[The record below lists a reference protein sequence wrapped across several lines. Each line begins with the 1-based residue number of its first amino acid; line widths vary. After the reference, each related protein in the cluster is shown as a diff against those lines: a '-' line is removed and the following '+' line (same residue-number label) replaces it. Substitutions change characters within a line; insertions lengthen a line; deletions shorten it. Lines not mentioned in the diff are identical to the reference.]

1 VFHSSTGIVETRRIM
16 PIELTE
22 LTPGFAA
29 RVDGVDLRE
38 PISAADTA
46 SIRDAIDRF
55 GVLVFHR
62 QFITDDQQ
70 MAFTQGFGDLEGARG
85 GGIRK
90 ASEYRLAPAMVD
102 VSNLDKD
109 NKVLAR
115 DDRRRL
121 FNLGN
126 QLWHSDGSFRVV
138 PPTYSILSGRVVAT
152 KGGNTEFA
160 NMCAAYDDLES
171 DLKAE
176 IETLVCEHSQLHSRG
191 ALGFTE
197 FSDEERRLFAPV
209 RQRLVRVHPA
219 TGRKSLYLSSHI
231 GSIVGW
237 PVPEGRAF
245 VRDLTE
251 HAVQPKYVYAHKWQ
265 PGDLVMWDNR
275 QTMHRVR
282 RFDETQPRDMRRTTV
297 AGTAMTVEQA
307 AVA

>member
-1 VFHSSTGIVETRRIM
+1 M
-16 PIELTE
+16 PIDVAE

-29 RVDGVDLRE
+29 TVGGIDLRE
-38 PISAADTA
+38 PLGTADSEA
-46 SIRDAIDRF
+46 VRDAIDRY
-55 GVLVFHR
+55 GVLVFHD
-62 QFITDDQQ
+62 QPISDEQQ
-70 MAFTQGFGDLEGARG
+70 MAFTRGFGALEGALG
-85 GGIRK
+85 GSIRK

-126 QLWHSDGSFRVV
+126 QLWHSDGSFRTV
-138 PPTYSILSGRVVAT
+138 PPTYSILSARTVAT
-152 KGGNTEFA
+152 IGGNTEFA
-160 NMCAAYDDLES
+160 NMCAAYDDL
-171 DLKAE
+171 DAATKGE
-176 IETLVCEHSQLHSRG
+176 IEPLMCEHSQLYSRG
-191 ALGFTE
+191 ALGFGE
-197 FSDEERRLFAPV
+197 FTDEERQAFKPV

-245 VRDLTE
+245 IRDLTE
-251 HAVQPKYVYAHKWQ
+251 HAVQPKYVYAHRWH
-265 PGDLVMWDNR
+265 PDDLVMWDNR

-282 RFDETQPRDMRRTTV
+282 RFDESQPRDMRRTTV
-297 AGTAMTVEQA
+297 AGTMMTVAQA
-307 AVA
+307 DVA

>member
-1 VFHSSTGIVETRRIM
+1 V
-16 PIELTE
+16 
-22 LTPGFAA
+22 
-29 RVDGVDLRE
+29 RE
-38 PISAADTA
+38 PIGAVECSAV
-46 SIRDAIDRF
+46 RDAIDRY
-55 GVLVFHR
+55 GVLVFHGQR
-62 QFITDDQQ
+62 ITDEQQ
-70 MAFTQGFGDLEGARG
+70 MIFTRAFGELEGALG

-126 QLWHSDGSFRVV
+126 QLWHSDGSFRTV
-138 PPTYSILSGRVVAT
+138 PPTYSILSARTVAS

-160 NMCAAYDDLES
+160 NMCAAYDDL
-171 DLKAE
+171 DGATKAE
-176 IETLVCEHSQLHSRG
+176 IEPLVCEHSQLYSRG
-191 ALGFTE
+191 ALGFSEFTE
-197 FSDEERRLFAPV
+197 EERQAFKPV
-209 RQRLVRVHPA
+209 RQRLVRVHPT

-231 GSIVGW
+231 GSIVGR

-245 VRDLTE
+245 IRDLTE

-265 PGDLVMWDNR
+265 PVDLVMWDNR

-282 RFDETQPRDMRRTTV
+282 RFDETHPRDMRRTTV
-297 AGTAMTVEQA
+297 AGTLMTVAQTEQG
-307 AVA
+307 

>member
-1 VFHSSTGIVETRRIM
+1 M
-16 PIELTE
+16 PIELAE
-22 LTPGFAA
+22 LRPGFAA
-29 RVDGVDLRE
+29 RVSGIDLRE
-38 PISAADTA
+38 PLSRAD
-46 SIRDAIDRF
+46 SESVRDAIDRY
-55 GVLVFHR
+55 GVLVFHG
-62 QFITDDQQ
+62 QPISDEQQ
-70 MAFTQGFGDLEGARG
+70 MAFTQGFGELEGALG
-85 GGIRK
+85 GSIRK

-126 QLWHSDGSFRVV
+126 QLWHSDGSFRTV
-138 PPTYSILSGRVVAT
+138 PPTYSILSGRIVAA

-160 NMCAAYDDLES
+160 NMAAAYDDL
-171 DLKAE
+171 DAE
-176 IETLVCEHSQLHSRG
+176 TKSEVEPLVCEHSQLHSRG
-191 ALGFTE
+191 ALGFSAFT
-197 FSDEERRLFAPV
+197 DEERQAFRPV

-219 TGRKSLYLSSHI
+219 TARKSLYLSSHI
-231 GSIVGW
+231 GSIVGR

-245 VRDLTE
+245 VRDLAE
-251 HAVQPKYVYAHKWQ
+251 HAVQPKYVYAHRWQ
-265 PGDLVMWDNR
+265 AGDLVMWDNR

-297 AGTAMTVEQA
+297 AGTTMTVEQA

>member
-1 VFHSSTGIVETRRIM
+1 M
-16 PIELTE
+16 PIELAE
-22 LTPGFAA
+22 LRPAFAA
-29 RVDGVDLRE
+29 QVSGIDLRE
-38 PISAADTA
+38 PLSRTDSAAV
-46 SIRDAIDRF
+46 RDAIDRY
-55 GVLVFHR
+55 GVLVFPG
-62 QFITDDQQ
+62 QPITDEQQ
-70 MAFTQGFGDLEGARG
+70 MAFTQGFGELEGAQG
-85 GGIRK
+85 GSIRK

-126 QLWHSDGSFRVV
+126 QLWHSDGSFRTV
-138 PPTYSILSGRVVAT
+138 PPTYSILSGRIVAT

-160 NMCAAYDDLES
+160 NMAAAYDDLDAET
-171 DLKAE
+171 KTE
-176 IETLVCEHSQLHSRG
+176 IEPLVCEHSQLHSRG
-191 ALGFTE
+191 ALGFSAFT
-197 FSDEERRLFAPV
+197 DEERQAFRPV

-231 GSIVGW
+231 GSIIGW

-245 VRDLTE
+245 IRDLAE
-251 HAVQPKYVYAHKWQ
+251 HAVQPKYVYAHRWQ
-265 PGDLVMWDNR
+265 VGDLVMWDNR

>member
-1 VFHSSTGIVETRRIM
+1 M
-16 PIELTE
+16 PIEVAE
-22 LTPGFAA
+22 LNPGFAA
-29 RVDGVDLRE
+29 RFSGIDVHE
-38 PISAADTA
+38 PISTVESAAV
-46 SIRDAIDRF
+46 RDAIDRY

-62 QFITDDQQ
+62 QRITDEQQ
-70 MAFTQGFGDLEGARG
+70 MTFTQAFGELEGAG
-85 GGIRK
+85 GGSIRK

-102 VSNLDKD
+102 VSNLDRD

-126 QLWHSDGSFRVV
+126 QLWHSDGSFRTV
-138 PPTYSILSGRVVAT
+138 PPTYSILSARTVAA

-160 NMCAAYDDLES
+160 NMCAAYDDLDS
-171 DLKAE
+171 ATKAE
-176 IETLVCEHSQLHSRG
+176 IEPLVCEHSQLHSRG
-191 ALGFTE
+191 ALGFGEFTE
-197 FSDEERRLFAPV
+197 EERQAFKPV

-245 VRDLTE
+245 IRELTE
-251 HAVQPKYVYAHKWQ
+251 HAVQPKYVYAHRWQ
-265 PGDLVMWDNR
+265 PHDLVMWDNR

-297 AGTAMTVEQA
+297 AGTATTVAQA
-307 AVA
+307 ASA

>member
-1 VFHSSTGIVETRRIM
+1 MLIEVVE
-16 PIELTE
+16 LS
-22 LTPGFAA
+22 PGFAA
-29 RVDGVDLRE
+29 RMSGVDLRE
-38 PISAADTA
+38 PISTADSNA
-46 SIRDAIDRF
+46 VRDAIDRY

-62 QFITDDQQ
+62 QPITDEQQ
-70 MAFTQGFGDLEGARG
+70 MAFTQSFGELEGAG
-85 GGIRK
+85 GGSIRK

-126 QLWHSDGSFRVV
+126 QLWHSDGSFRTV
-138 PPTYSILSGRVVAT
+138 PPTYSILSARTVAA

-160 NMCAAYDDLES
+160 DMRAAYDDL
-171 DLKAE
+171 DAATKAE
-176 IETLVCEHSQLHSRG
+176 IEPLVCEHSQLHSRG
-191 ALGFTE
+191 ALGFSE
-197 FSDEERRLFAPV
+197 FTREERQAFKPV

-237 PVPEGRAF
+237 PTPEGRAF
-245 VRDLTE
+245 IRDLTE
-251 HAVQPKYVYAHKWQ
+251 HAVQPKYVYAHRWQ
-265 PGDLVMWDNR
+265 PDDLVMWDNR

-297 AGTAMTVEQA
+297 AGTAMTMAQA
-307 AVA
+307 DPA